1 MAGNVLHKKLLRD
14 MRRSGMQFIALVLLC
29 VLGTFLY
36 AGIDGIS
43 KMAQATNDRYF
54 RENNLAD
61 FWVTVPAADRQALKD
76 IRAIPGVEDACARFS
91 LDMETTLPNEPTL
104 NVVAYDGAMD
114 INLPI
119 VEQGE
124 ALDVNDRRGCLMQ
137 AGFAEANGLG
147 VGDGITVRY
156 GDVDYELVVRGI
168 IYSPEFISVTDDVAA
183 DPLAYGYVLAN
194 AAAFPGLPLNQ
205 VVLTLAPGVDA
216 DAVRQGILNAQP
228 NAFLLDHKSHRSTA
242 VAMDNVTMFRALSI
256 VFPLAAFAVAAMIV
270 MTTLT
275 RMIDNQR
282 MQIGILRAMG
292 YSNIAIRGHYL
303 CYAVLPSALGSVLG
317 TVLGHL
323 SLPPL
328 VWDLLIGQNEYPYC
342 IQPAISL
349 TAWCMTAISVAT
361 AVAICLYAY
370 HKAARETAANLLR
383 PKPPKDG
390 KRILLEYI
398 TPLWKRMG
406 FNAKMVVRNLMRSK
420 SRTLMSCVGLMCCS
434 GLLIASIGLQ
444 HSVTSTV
451 YNHYGRTVRYDVRV
465 RLNHDAGDASSYRSR
480 LEAERVESVMERSVN
495 LTFGQANRIS
505 LLTVLEDDQQL
516 MCLGKGEQW
525 VAVPDGQMA
534 MTDIL
539 ANTLGAKLGDQVTF
553 NLPGDDET
561 LSLTVG
567 AMVYNNFS
575 QGVYLNRTTWESLRK
590 GAFIPTA
597 LLIRD
602 PSEACL
608 IRLDAMDEV
617 SKVDAIVT
625 QAEKAMI
632 SFNMVS
638 SIFVLLMFIALA
650 MAFVICYNMGLINFA
665 ERTREYATLKVLG
678 YHQAEIRRLILHE
691 NNLIAVMALAL
702 AVVPGLGLT
711 DVILRVCETD
721 SVRYVSQ
728 VPAEA
733 VLISSGVTFAFS
745 ILIQLLLMRKVRSI
759 VMVEAL
765 KSVE

>member
-1 MAGNVLHKKLLRD
+1 MAGSVLHKKLLRD

-43 KMAQATNDRYF
+43 QMARVTNEQFF

-61 FWVTVPAADRQALKD
+61 YWVTVPAANRQALND
-76 IRAIPGVEDACARFS
+76 IRNIPGVEAACARLS
-91 LDMETTLPNEPTL
+91 VDMETTLPNAPTL

-119 VEQGE
+119 VEEGT

-137 AGFAEANGLG
+137 AGFAEANGLH
-147 VGDGITVRY
+147 VGDGVTVRY
-156 GDVDYELVVRGI
+156 EEVDYELVVRGI
-168 IYSPEFISVTDDVAA
+168 IYSPEFISVTDDFAA

-194 AAAFPGLPLNQ
+194 AVAFQGLPLNQ
-205 VVLTLAPGVDA
+205 IVLTLTPDA
-216 DAVRQGILNAQP
+216 DAANVRQAILNAQP

-242 VAMDNVTMFRALSI
+242 AAMDNVTMFRSLSI

-282 MQIGILRAMG
+282 MQIGILCALG
-292 YSNIAIRGHYL
+292 YSDAAIRGHYL

-328 VWDLLIGQNEYPYC
+328 VWYLLIGQNEYPYC
-342 IQPAISL
+342 VQPAISL
-349 TAWCMTAISVAT
+349 PAWCMTAVSVVT
-361 AVAICLYAY
+361 AVGICLYAY
-370 HKAARETAANLLR
+370 HKAARETTADLLR

-390 KRILLEYI
+390 KRILLEHI

-444 HSVTSTV
+444 HSVSSTV
-451 YNHYGRTVRYDVRV
+451 SNHYGRTVRYDIRV
-465 RLNHDAGDASSYRSR
+465 RLNHDAGDAASYRNR
-480 LEAERVESVMERSVN
+480 LEAQRVESVMERSVN
-495 LTFGQANRIS
+495 LTFGQANRTS

-525 VAVPDGQMA
+525 VAMPEGQMA

-539 ANTLGAKLGDQVTF
+539 ANTLGAKLGDAVSF
-553 NLPGDDET
+553 NLPGDDEALT
-561 LSLTVG
+561 LTVG
-567 AMVYNNFS
+567 AVVYNNFS
-575 QGVYLNRTTWESLRK
+575 QGIYLNRATWDGLRK
-590 GAFIPTA
+590 GAFVPTA
-597 LLIRD
+597 LLIRG
-602 PSEACL
+602 PSDKCL
-608 IRLDAMDEV
+608 TWLNAMDEV
-617 SKVDAIVT
+617 SKVDTIEAQT
-625 QAEKAMI
+625 EKALI

-691 NNLIAVMALAL
+691 NNLIAVMALVL
-702 AVVPGLGLT
+702 AVFPGLMLT

-728 VPAEA
+728 VPPEA
-733 VLISSGVTFAFS
+733 VLIISAVTFAFS
-745 ILIQLLLMRKVRSI
+745 ICIQLLLMRKVRSI